1 MKATPVNTKTPTT
14 KKPGKTTKAKTPKA
28 KAADLTGPMTRAE
41 ELQQNGGP
49 TGPCPW
55 CGETMGI
62 GDEDPILER
71 ICLDCATVPPQELAA
86 RYPEQAARV
95 QAANTSVEEEHTP
108 VKTKTPKAKTTQDKT
123 PVETQPPA
131 VESLPGV
138 TIRAEVMTYTPDL
151 HRPRL
156 HIKTPT
162 GAYYKLVPGVRTT
175 TKAEALTAAQ
185 TYREQILAT
194 GQLPPKGER
203 QAKAKPPATPATP
216 TLVIPGVTRV
226 EVD

>member
-1 MKATPVNTKTPTT
+1 MQKRTT
-14 KKPGKTTKAKTPKA
+14 QKTPKA
-28 KAADLTGPMTRAE
+28 AKA
-41 ELQQNGGP
+41 
-49 TGPCPW
+49 
-55 CGETMGI
+55 
-62 GDEDPILER
+62 
-71 ICLDCATVPPQELAA
+71 
-86 RYPEQAARV
+86 
-95 QAANTSVEEEHTP
+95 
-108 VKTKTPKAKTTQDKT
+108 TPKPPKPKATKAPT
-123 PVETQPPA
+123 PPP
-131 VESLPGV
+131 VLEGV
-138 TIRAEVMTYTPDL
+138 TIRAKVMTYTPDL
-151 HRPRL
+151 HRPRI

-185 TYREQILAT
+185 NYREAILAS

>member
-1 MKATPVNTKTPTT
+1 MNARTT
-14 KKPGKTTKAKTPKA
+14 GKTSKTPKA
-28 KAADLTGPMTRAE
+28 AKA
-41 ELQQNGGP
+41 
-49 TGPCPW
+49 
-55 CGETMGI
+55 
-62 GDEDPILER
+62 
-71 ICLDCATVPPQELAA
+71 
-86 RYPEQAARV
+86 
-95 QAANTSVEEEHTP
+95 
-108 VKTKTPKAKTTQDKT
+108 TPKPPKPKATKAPT
-123 PVETQPPA
+123 PDPLA
-131 VESLPGV
+131 GV

-156 HIKTPT
+156 HITTPT

-185 TYREQILAT
+185 HYREAILAT
-194 GQLPPKGER
+194 GQLPPKGAR